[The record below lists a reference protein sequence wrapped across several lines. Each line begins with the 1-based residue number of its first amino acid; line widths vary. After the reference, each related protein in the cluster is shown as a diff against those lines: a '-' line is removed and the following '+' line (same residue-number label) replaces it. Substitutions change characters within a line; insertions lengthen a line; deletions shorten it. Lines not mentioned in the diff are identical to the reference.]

1 MAPPRY
7 AAGMAHETAFQI
19 HVAGSRPH
27 RMIGWFEGL
36 AVERGADGNDVLLT
50 PPIDQAALRGL
61 LSALF
66 NLNVPVIAVVP
77 RTGCAESLTTVSESA
92 EHPRDAEGQ

>member
-1 MAPPRY
+1 MQ
-7 AAGMAHETAFQI
+7 HETAFQI
-19 HVAGSRPH
+19 HVAGSLTD
-27 RMIGWFEGL
+27 RMTGWFEGL

-77 RTGCAESLTTVSESA
+77 RAGGAGSLRTVRESA
-92 EHPRDAEGQ
+92 EYPREAEGR